1 MGRQSLVPTLLI
13 VVPVRFELTWPNLN
27 LQMGTGLVRFFLKK
41 GYLACLVFFLPTFL
55 LAANSAML
63 TVSEADAL
71 PNTENALRSSALF
84 IGDTVATKP
93 DSVASINAEGSM
105 ILVLANSSVQFE
117 GNSVN
122 MGHGGVVVTTS
133 QAMAVR
139 AGKLTIAPV
148 AQASAKFEVSDS
160 HGVVQIA
167 AREGALAIN
176 DGASTT
182 ILQEGQET
190 TRQDSDQ
197 GGGQKTGKG
206 APPTSNGFHI
216 SKKTA
221 VIIIGSAAAA
231 GTTAA
236 ILLSTGNGSHPV
248 SPAVP

>member
-1 MGRQSLVPTLLI
+1 M
-13 VVPVRFELTWPNLN
+13 
-27 LQMGTGLVRFFLKK
+27 VRFFLKREF
-41 GYLACLVFFLPTFL
+41 LICLVLFLPTL
-55 LAANSAML
+55 ALAASSAML
-63 TVSEADAL
+63 TVGDGDSSL
-71 PNTENALRSSALF
+71 NGNHVLRSSALF

-105 ILVLANSSVQFE
+105 VLVLADSSVQFE

-148 AQASAKFEVSDS
+148 AQGSAKFEVSDS
-160 HGVVQIA
+160 DGMVQIA

-182 ILQEGQET
+182 ILQEGQQT

-197 GGGQKTGKG
+197 EGGHKTEKG
-206 APPTSNGFHI
+206 APPTGNGFHM

-221 VIIIGSAAAA
+221 IIIIGSAAAA

-236 ILLSTGNGSHPV
+236 ILLTTGNGSHPV